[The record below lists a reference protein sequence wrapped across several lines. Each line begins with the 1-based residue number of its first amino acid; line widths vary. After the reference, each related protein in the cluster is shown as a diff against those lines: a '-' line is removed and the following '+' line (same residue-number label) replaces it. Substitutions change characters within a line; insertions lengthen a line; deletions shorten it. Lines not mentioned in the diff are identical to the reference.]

1 MKDRTHDISLI
12 DYHVK
17 DVETLGKVLNNAAA
31 AAFPRTTSSHYCDVY
46 VLLLSWEDDDLG
58 VVSEIDDLGA
68 VFRDIYGYRV
78 GKWKIPSTTSH
89 NALVYQIMQSLRD
102 FESSDKLFITY
113 YGGHGY
119 MNDDRQCVW
128 LSIQTMLEEAECDVL
143 ILLDCCAA
151 ASSGGN
157 HGKGV
162 TEVIAACGF
171 EAFAPGVGE
180 HSFTR
185 SLIEELKYLSQR
197 CDAITTALLH
207 NKVLARIKKSWNPRY
222 SSNGTQERRRTP
234 IHIHLSDG
242 KRQRCIKL
250 APLQPMTAPNPIPL
264 PLEGSSGQS
273 SGSEDVDMIGSE
285 ETSQSS
291 LNEVWPDKEFQSPKV
306 LISVALQEDQQLN
319 AEDWLDW
326 LKAVPALAKFV
337 HVVGVFKSDS
347 TLLILSLPVA
357 LWDSMQKDPAIS
369 FLAFVRSYN
378 LLDKCASY
386 STIAD
391 WTDPFH
397 GILKPLGWPYKDNNI
412 SDSLPPA
419 TRAIINGPAP
429 WRNNHGIPTYFSESS
444 RMKSGMSEQSHSS
457 NDSADSVNT
466 GIHTNN
472 TSLDLDLSHWPS
484 PPPPAFMN
492 LPPLPSPISSQSA
505 SAEASRQ
512 FARSYDLDRH
522 MKSHFPDS
530 AGKLDCP
537 YGAKGS
543 FCGRVGEKGFTRK
556 DHRDEHL
563 RKVHKVDL
571 PKSAWGRR
579 ETGYLDP
586 LYGRPGK
593 QKPST
598 SNSTPTL
605 DAPVDARDNQESGV
619 ARPVSSSS
627 RPVPTEPHSFPSVPT
642 KPEVSRPV
650 A

>member
-17 DVETLGKVLNNAAA
+17 DVGTLGKVLNNAAA
-31 AAFPRTTSSHYCDVY
+31 AAFPRSGSSRYCDVY

-58 VVSEIDDLGA
+58 VVSEIDDLEA

-78 GKWKIPSTTSH
+78 ERWKIPSSTSH
-89 NALVYQIMQSLRD
+89 NALVYRIMHSLRN

-128 LSIQTMLEEAECDVL
+128 LCIQTMLEEAECDVL
-143 ILLDCCAA
+143 VLLDCCAA

-162 TEVIAACGF
+162 TEVVAACGF

-180 HSFTR
+180 HSFIR

-234 IHIHLSDG
+234 IYIHLSDDI
-242 KRQRCIKL
+242 RQRCIKL
-250 APLQPMTAPNPIPL
+250 APLQPITAPNPIPL

-291 LNEVWPDKEFQSPKV
+291 LSEVWPDKEFQSPKV

-337 HVVGVFKSDS
+337 HVEGVFKSDS

-357 LWDSMQKDPAIS
+357 IWNSMQKDPAIS

-378 LLDKCASY
+378 LLDKLASC

-391 WTDPFH
+391 WTDPLH
-397 GILKPLGWPYKDNNI
+397 ETPKPFVWPYKDNKNPFI
-412 SDSLPPA
+412 CVYPGC
-419 TRAIINGPAP
+419 T
-429 WRNNHGIPTYFSESS
+429 
-444 RMKSGMSEQSHSS
+444 
-457 NDSADSVNT
+457 
-466 GIHTNN
+466 
-472 TSLDLDLSHWPS
+472 
-484 PPPPAFMN
+484 
-492 LPPLPSPISSQSA
+492 
-505 SAEASRQ
+505 RQ

-522 MKSHFPDS
+522 MKSHISDS
-530 AGKLDCP
+530 IGKLDCP

-543 FCGRVGEKGFTRK
+543 FCKRVGEKGFTRK

-563 RKVHKVDL
+563 RKGNQNL
-571 PKSAWGRR
+571 N
-579 ETGYLDP
+579 L
-586 LYGRPGK
+586 LYGRLGK
-593 QKPST
+593 QKFDSP
-598 SNSTPTL
+598 NPTPTL
-605 DAPVDARDNQESGV
+605 DASVEVRDNEESGV
-619 ARPVSSSS
+619 S
-627 RPVPTEPHSFPSVPT
+627 RSEST
-642 KPEVSRPV
+642 
-650 A
+650 